1 MEWTGLRSQLTA
13 ELEETKRVARVR
25 IDAMQEELRTRREK
39 QYAVLSRLQAADEG
53 LRKSQ
58 DDTETLRETGMSYKA
73 KEREWSTV
81 VVVIVIFIS

>member
-1 MEWTGLRSQLTA
+1 MRSLFLFLKQGLMEWTGLRSQLTA

-58 DDTETLRETGMSYKA
+58 DDTETLRETGM
-73 KEREWSTV
+73 
-81 VVVIVIFIS
+81 